1 MTENGIKGR
10 PGSSC
15 GPLIGFLTMESIDNV
30 HRVNGSIRITKELG
44 AQRDEV
50 LECRV
55 GNVEDTRLQG
65 QGEVMR

>member
-1 MTENGIKGR
+1 
-10 PGSSC
+10 
-15 GPLIGFLTMESIDNV
+15 ME
-30 HRVNGSIRITKELG
+30 RVNSSMRITKELG